1 MCLIEKSRSKGKI
14 IIKLN
19 IKQKY
24 NINDKN
30 NKKKIFKSFKLNY
43 VGCNI
48 YFNQ

>member
-24 NINDKN
+24 DINDKN
-30 NKKKIFKSFKLNY
+30 NKKKKSLNHL
-43 VGCNI
+43 N
-48 YFNQ
+48 